1 MNFQMWPYVRDLRRN
16 GEWRRLSVEVA
27 NYVWIRPFPWR
38 GIRARVLRFAGKDP
52 FRVVFPAWLA
62 PEFLQRM
69 NLVARWRECLEQPKS
84 WRTHPIHPRGHGSFS
99 LPHWTRMFEQE
110 NAGVTHC
117 LVETRYPFL
126 DLRMVNYL
134 LALPPFPYFFQKM
147 LLREAMV
154 GRLPERVRVR
164 PKTPLQGFP
173 VLAQLRRTGA
183 ERLKQTSLSRELD
196 RYVERSALVPP
207 EDRMNIEEVNAG
219 FRPYSL
225 NLWLQLARNVRY
237 NIHVEAG
244 NE

>member
-1 MNFQMWPYVRDLRRN
+1 
-16 GEWRRLSVEVA
+16 
-27 NYVWIRPFPWR
+27 
-38 GIRARVLRFAGKDP
+38 
-52 FRVVFPAWLA
+52 
-62 PEFLQRM
+62 
-69 NLVARWRECLEQPKS
+69 
-84 WRTHPIHPRGHGSFS
+84 
-99 LPHWTRMFEQE
+99 MFEQE

-154 GRLPERVRVR
+154 GRLPERVRLR

-207 EDRMNIEEVNAG
+207 EDRMSIEEVNAG